1 MMTNEKEQLL
11 ARLKGFTPARIG
23 VGRTGT
29 RPLTADVLAF
39 RTDHAAAVDAVY
51 SEVDHKLLEYLEL
64 FSVDTKSTS
73 KEHYLKFPDQ
83 GRLLSEI
90 AKEQLKCNCRKQP
103 DVQIVVSDGLS
114 ANAIEANIRDV
125 YPALVDSLGS
135 YDLSVGTSFFVKGGR
150 VACMDDIGDILAPKA
165 LVLLIGERP
174 GLVSAES
181 MSAYMCYQP
190 QKGKKESDRMVISN
204 IHRGGTPPLEA
215 AAHIGT
221 VIHQMIQQQT
231 SGVHLV
237 I

>member
-1 MMTNEKEQLL
+1 
-11 ARLKGFTPARIG
+11 
-23 VGRTGT
+23 
-29 RPLTADVLAF
+29 
-39 RTDHAAAVDAVY
+39 
-51 SEVDHKLLEYLEL
+51 
-64 FSVDTKSTS
+64 
-73 KEHYLKFPDQ
+73 
-83 GRLLSEI
+83 
-90 AKEQLKCNCRKQP
+90 
-103 DVQIVVSDGLS
+103 
-114 ANAIEANIRDV
+114 
-125 YPALVDSLGS
+125 
-135 YDLSVGTSFFVKGGR
+135 
-150 VACMDDIGDILAPKA
+150 MDDIGDILAPKT

-221 VIHQMIQQQT
+221 IIYQMIQQQT